1 MAPKKP
7 TMLQRQRALRNQQ
20 QQNKQQASK
29 QIPPKGQTSAN
40 SRQARGQRA
49 STAKAQAANQ
59 QRVIARGMEGFVRR
73 GQAMDKLDKAAKGT
87 QGSGTR
93 TAGAG
98 GGLART
104 AKPVSKSRR
113 LPPSSQGANRI
124 GNSSQPWGEQ
134 PVRKVN
140 VKDLGSS
147 NALKGGSTQPRQLPP
162 AQQGP
167 QAATRRQRAQAK
179 ADAAARGSTGPNRVG
194 QPAGA
199 ANRRY
204 GANVV
209 DAAVKRAQTSTRLGR
224 NISVGRGGAAATAL
238 GALNMIDDARLT
250 PAQRAKKYEVVN
262 PDRGQNMLTKLQSGR
277 LGTGDAPKPKQG
289 NAQSRFAGARDAN
302 LNRINSDPRFAAPK
316 PSPSR
321 PSASRPSQS
330 TPSRSTASG
339 SGSQRSTAPQA
350 AKPAM
355 PGRKWEDFNPGRG
368 TSKSNN
374 PLLDR
379 DSGGMKLRDR
389 MKQREASAQGE
400 KAKNLSS
407 NFGQD
412 SGYQPQTKVDGSK
425 YADKK
430 PDMKKVN
437 EYDRRKKRYYS

>member
-20 QQNKQQASK
+20 QQNKQQSSK
-29 QIPPKGQTSAN
+29 QLPPKGQTSAN
-40 SRQARGQRA
+40 SRQARGQRT

-98 GGLART
+98 GGLAKRQPAAVST
-104 AKPVSKSRR
+104 RQSGKPSTTGGRVQ
-113 LPPSSQGANRI
+113 PSTGGGASSNRV
-124 GNSSQPWGEQ
+124 Q
-134 PVRKVN
+134 PVRVR
-140 VKDLGSS
+140 DLGTTKPQQMTGGGTRALPPGRTGGALSRSS
-147 NALKGGSTQPRQLPP
+147 SAAQGAAKNIGRAGKALTGLKGGLL
-162 AQQGP
+162 
-167 QAATRRQRAQAK
+167 
-179 ADAAARGSTGPNRVG
+179 AAALMEGGSRAIDAGVGAYKQAIRKERGER
-194 QPAGA
+194 A
-199 ANRRY
+199 AES
-204 GANVV
+204 G
-209 DAAVKRAQTSTRLGR
+209 
-224 NISVGRGGAAATAL
+224 
-238 GALNMIDDARLT
+238 
-250 PAQRAKKYEVVN
+250 
-262 PDRGQNMLTKLQSGR
+262 QSGR
-277 LGTGDAPKPKQG
+277 YVPGGQ
-289 NAQSRFAGARDAN
+289 QSRGGMGGVGN
-302 LNRINSDPRFAAPK
+302 IPPGEGPRNNPNFGKPAAK
-316 PSPSR
+316 PPAR
-321 PSASRPSQS
+321 PSASRPSQT
-330 TPSRSTASG
+330 TPSRNTASS
-339 SGSQRSTAPQA
+339 SGSQRSAAPQA
-350 AKPAM
+350 PKPAM
-355 PGRKWEDFNPGRG
+355 PGRKWDDFNPGRG

-389 MKQREASAQGE
+389 MKQREASAQSE

-437 EYDRRKKRYYS
+437 EYDRRKRRYYD

>member
-1 MAPKKP
+1 
-7 TMLQRQRALRNQQ
+7 MLQRQRAIRKQQ
-20 QQNKQQASK
+20 QQTKQQASK
-29 QIPPKGQTSAN
+29 QLPPKGQTSAN
-40 SRQARGQRA
+40 SRQARGQRTT
-49 STAKAQAANQ
+49 TAKAQAANQ

-73 GQAMDKLDKAAKGT
+73 GQAMDKLDTAAKGT

-179 ADAAARGSTGPNRVG
+179 ADAAAKGSQGPNRVG

-209 DAAVKRAQTSTRLGR
+209 DAAVKRAQSSTRLGR

-262 PDRGQNMLTKLQSGR
+262 PDRGQNLLTKFQSGT
-277 LGTGDAPKPKQG
+277 LGQPNKPKPKQG
-289 NAQSRFAGARDAN
+289 NAQSRFAGARDRN
-302 LNRINSDPRFAAPK
+302 LQRINSDPRFAAPK
-316 PSPSR
+316 EKPKPPAPPKNPPAPAADQRR
-321 PSASRPSQS
+321 P
-330 TPSRSTASG
+330 G
-339 SGSQRSTAPQA
+339 GGNNTAPRSQTPP
-350 AKPAM
+350 KPRFTGTVDE
-355 PGRKWEDFNPGRG
+355 GRKMWAEKYSSSKYDGQAIQKEAKKLLDEMKKRKED
-368 TSKSNN
+368 KSN
-374 PLLDR
+374 
-379 DSGGMKLRDR
+379 
-389 MKQREASAQGE
+389 AT
-400 KAKNLSS
+400 KAGWDGNKN
-407 NFGQD
+407 
-412 SGYQPQTKVDGSK
+412 Y
-425 YADKK
+425 
-430 PDMKKVN
+430 
-437 EYDRRKKRYYS
+437 

>member
-1 MAPKKP
+1 
-7 TMLQRQRALRNQQ
+7 MLQRQRAIRKQQ
-20 QQNKQQASK
+20 QQTKQQSSK
-29 QIPPKGQTSAN
+29 QLPPKGQSSAN
-40 SRQARGQRA
+40 SRQARGQRT

-98 GGLART
+98 GGLAKRQSSAVT
-104 AKPVSKSRR
+104 TRQSGTPATTGGRVQ
-113 LPPSSQGANRI
+113 PSTSGGASSNRV
-124 GNSSQPWGEQ
+124 Q
-134 PVRKVN
+134 PVRVR
-140 VKDLGSS
+140 DLGSTKPNQMS
-147 NALKGGSTQPRQLPP
+147 GSTPRALPPGRTGGALTRTGSGGGSAAVR
-162 AQQGP
+162 
-167 QAATRRQRAQAK
+167 AATKAGRGLLGKASVPLAMAGEVSAMMDRDRRWNDYKERTGLNKKTPEQTGGTR
-179 ADAAARGSTGPNRVG
+179 RGSAAGTRTRPSSGPDWRSRVG
-194 QPAGA
+194 SQ
-199 ANRRY
+199 
-204 GANVV
+204 
-209 DAAVKRAQTSTRLGR
+209 D
-224 NISVGRGGAAATAL
+224 
-238 GALNMIDDARLT
+238 
-250 PAQRAKKYEVVN
+250 VN
-262 PDRGQNMLTKLQSGR
+262 TLRQGQNDTIRSYNN
-277 LGTGDAPKPKQG
+277 KPT
-289 NAQSRFAGARDAN
+289 AT
-302 LNRINSDPRFAAPK
+302 
-316 PSPSR
+316 R

-350 AKPAM
+350 TKPAM

-412 SGYQPQTKVDGSK
+412 SGYETKTKVDGSK

-430 PDMKKVN
+430 PDMKTVN
-437 EYDRRKKRYYS
+437 EYDRRKRRYYS

>member
-7 TMLQRQRALRNQQ
+7 TMLQRQRALREQQ
-20 QQNKQQASK
+20 QQTKQQSSK
-29 QIPPKGQTSAN
+29 QLPPKGQSSAN
-40 SRQARGQRA
+40 SSQARGQRA
-49 STAKAQAANQ
+49 NTTKTQAANQ

-98 GGLART
+98 GGLAKRQSSAVT
-104 AKPVSKSRR
+104 TRQSGKPTTTGGRVQQGSSGSASSNRVQQVRVRDLGTTKPQQMTGSGTRA
-113 LPPSSQGANRI
+113 LPPGQTGGALSRASSAAQGAAKNI
-124 GNSSQPWGEQ
+124 GRAG
-134 PVRKVN
+134 KA
-140 VKDLGSS
+140 LTG
-147 NALKGGSTQPRQLPP
+147 LKGGLLAAALMEGGSR
-162 AQQGP
+162 AIDAGVGAYK
-167 QAATRRQRAQAK
+167 QAIRTERGQRAAES
-179 ADAAARGSTGPNRVG
+179 G
-194 QPAGA
+194 
-199 ANRRY
+199 
-204 GANVV
+204 
-209 DAAVKRAQTSTRLGR
+209 
-224 NISVGRGGAAATAL
+224 
-238 GALNMIDDARLT
+238 
-250 PAQRAKKYEVVN
+250 
-262 PDRGQNMLTKLQSGR
+262 QSGR
-277 LGTGDAPKPKQG
+277 YVPGSQQVRPPAPKP
-289 NAQSRFAGARDAN
+289 
-302 LNRINSDPRFAAPK
+302 AAK
-316 PSPSR
+316 PPAR

-339 SGSQRSTAPQA
+339 SGSQRSNAPQPT
-350 AKPAM
+350 KPAM
-355 PGRKWEDFNPGRG
+355 PGQKWSDFNPGRG

-389 MKQREASAQGE
+389 MKQREVSAQGE

-412 SGYQPQTKVDGSK
+412 SGYETKTKVDGSM